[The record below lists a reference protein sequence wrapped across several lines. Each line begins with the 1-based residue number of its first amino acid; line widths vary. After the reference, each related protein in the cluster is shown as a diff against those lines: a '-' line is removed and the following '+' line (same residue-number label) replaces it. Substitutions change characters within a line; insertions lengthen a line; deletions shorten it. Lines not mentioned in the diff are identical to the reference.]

1 MRIKNIKVSGFK
13 SFCHPVNLQF
23 KQNGITIVVG
33 PNGCGKSNVVDAV
46 RWVLGEQS
54 AKHLRGGSMEDVI
67 FAGSSYHKPSG
78 MAEVSL
84 TFSNPKGDTLR
95 QYADYTEISVTRRL
109 YRSGDS
115 VYMINK
121 TPVRLKDVREL
132 FMDTGVGGTGYS
144 IIEQGRVEEI
154 VSSKPIDRR
163 TLIDD
168 AAGIVKFRF
177 KRETAEKRLEETTQ
191 NLLRVTDVLGALS
204 EQEDGL
210 REHVE
215 HAEKYLELQEQCG
228 LLERQ
233 HICLSLHQAVINEE
247 KAQDLVQGHQ
257 QQQVDLQN
265 EKSVVETEMERLKLE
280 QIQRGTK
287 VGESREQLFQKEQKI
302 QEAENQ
308 RELEK
313 QNLQNVSELQQN
325 QEAELAELKQ
335 RLTEREQE
343 KSEIETRLKE
353 LAVRLGEI
361 QAKLVNIEVQRAK
374 ENTALQK
381 ANEDA
386 SALQKRLLTVHTEL
400 TNHTNQKNF
409 LDERLENLTERSQRL
424 QDQEQS
430 HRNLLQEVT
439 LQVSDREELME
450 TMHLQKGELSGKL
463 AELESSLAGQ
473 HSQLTE
479 AEKQLEDLRYQHST
493 AQSRIESLQQIQT
506 HYEGFSD
513 SVKIFMQ
520 LVNDDPETK
529 KKMGISGLL
538 ADFISVSAEI
548 LDSVSPVVAE
558 VLDWVVI
565 ERAAEFPQLELFCAE
580 HELGQLHF
588 IALDHPAS
596 VPESAV
602 NNGTPLPYILKFKG
616 PLKEWGEKYFS
627 RFTLLKDENN
637 FWNVSEKNW
646 PEAPFEW
653 LSSTGIRLSNSTVSM
668 GKVQSGSLG
677 FLQRQQQIVDVEEY
691 AEDLNNKI
699 KKLEKEL
706 ESIQQEYE
714 SLKQEQESSEEE
726 SRKLEFELLSC
737 NKELEHHQLEERRT
751 QQTVSQIAQD
761 SENIRKE
768 MDSSQQKEETATVTI
783 FTLEKE
789 RAELEE
795 KTKEVQEHIQDQQSR
810 TDATAEE
817 LLSHRVSFTEITEQ
831 QKNTEETTERLRRE
845 YTEISLRLDQL
856 ETAKSEGNLRLER
869 SQKRIIEIDESFAGM
884 LEARS
889 LMKLE
894 LDEEILL
901 HEQKNEEQTLL
912 TQKLQERQGLLENSV
927 SVAHQES
934 LRLTEFRIQR
944 EQLENQLAEITE
956 HSAEDI
962 LAKLDIENSDIKKMW
977 QELRA
982 LKLRLNAMG
991 AVNLSAPEEFAAL
1004 TERIDFLKSQSDD
1017 LQNALNNLKET
1028 IKDINIE
1035 SRRRF
1040 SEMFDLVNENFK
1052 NVFSS
1057 LFEGGEAKLVLTE
1070 SEDLLNAGVDI
1081 VAQPPGKKLQNI
1093 NLLSGGEKALTAI
1106 SLIFAIFLVKPS
1118 PFCFLDEVDA
1128 PLDDVNV
1135 VRFSRLIT
1143 SLSYDSQFILIT
1155 HNKKTMEIGDLLYGV
1170 TMEEPGISKTVS
1182 VEFQEA
1188 KSLLPD

>member
-33 PNGCGKSNVVDAV
+33 PNGCGKSNVVDAI
-46 RWVLGEQS
+46 RWVLGEQRV
-54 AKHLRGGSMEDVI
+54 KHLRGSSMEDVI
-67 FAGSSYHKPSG
+67 FSGSSYHKPSG

-95 QYADYTEISVTRRL
+95 QYADYTEIAVTRRL
-109 YRSGDS
+109 YRSGES

-144 IIEQGRVEEI
+144 IIEQGRVGEI
-154 VSSKPIDRR
+154 VSSKPIERR

-210 REHVE
+210 KEHVE
-215 HAEKYLELQEQCG
+215 KAQKYLDLQQQCG

-233 HICLSLHQAVINEE
+233 HLSLNLHQATINEAN
-247 KAQDLVQGHQ
+247 AQELVKGHQ
-257 QQQVDLQN
+257 QQQEDLQI

-280 QIQRGTK
+280 QVQRGTK
-287 VGESREQLFQKEQKI
+287 VGERREQLFQKEQKI

-313 QNLQNVSELQQN
+313 QNLQNVSEQQQIQENELVELQ
-325 QEAELAELKQ
+325 Q

-343 KSEIETRLKE
+343 RVVIESRLKE
-353 LAVRLGEI
+353 LAERLGEL
-361 QAKLVNIEVQRAK
+361 QAKLLNSEELRTK
-374 ENTALQK
+374 ENSTLQQ
-381 ANEDA
+381 ATEDA

-400 TNHTNQKNF
+400 TNQTNQKNF
-409 LDERLENLTERSQRL
+409 LDERLENMTERQQRL

-430 HRNLLQEVT
+430 HRNLLQEAT
-439 LQVSDREELME
+439 LQVSDGEERME
-450 TMHLQKGELSGKL
+450 SIRLQKVELSANL
-463 AELESSLAGQ
+463 ADLDSRLAGQ
-473 HSQLTE
+473 HTQLTTKE
-479 AEKQLEDLRYQHST
+479 SELENLRYQCST
-493 AQSRIESLQQIQT
+493 AQSRIESLRQIQT
-506 HYEGFSD
+506 QYEGFSD

-520 LVNDDPETK
+520 LMQENQETK
-529 KKMGISGLL
+529 KKLGVSGLL
-538 ADFISVSAEI
+538 ADYISVSEKI
-548 LDSVSPVVAE
+548 LTAVSPVMAE

-565 ERAAEFPQLELFCAE
+565 ERAAEFPELEKFSKE
-580 HELGQLHF
+580 HDLGQLKF
-588 IALDHPAS
+588 VALDRPSS
-596 VPESAV
+596 VPQETTKK
-602 NNGTPLPYILKFKG
+602 GTPLPEILEFKA
-616 PLKEWGEKYFS
+616 PLKEWGEKFFS
-627 RFTLLKDENN
+627 RFTLVKDEID
-637 FWNVSEKNW
+637 FWNESGNNQ
-646 PEAPFEW
+646 PAAYHEW
-653 LSSTGIRLSNSTVSM
+653 LSSSGLRLTNSNVSI

-677 FLQRQQQIVDVEEY
+677 FLQRQQQIVDVEKY
-691 AEDLNNKI
+691 AQDLN
-699 KKLEKEL
+699 KKLINF
-706 ESIQQEYE
+706 ESEQETLRTKYKTF
-714 SLKQEQESSEEE
+714 KQEQENCEEE
-726 SRKLEFELLSC
+726 TRKLEFELLSC

-761 SENIRKE
+761 SATILSE
-768 MDSSQQKEETATVTI
+768 METSRQKENTATTSI
-783 FTLEKE
+783 KTLEGE
-789 RAELEE
+789 RSELEE
-795 KTKEVQEHIQDQQSR
+795 KTKEVQELILEQQSR
-810 TDATAEE
+810 AEACAEE
-817 LLSHRVSFTEITEQ
+817 LLTHRVSLTEITEQ
-831 QKNTEETTERLRRE
+831 QKSTDETAERLRRE
-845 YTEISLRLDQL
+845 SAETVLRLKQL
-856 ETAKSEGNLRLER
+856 ETSRSEAGLRLEQSR
-869 SQKRIIEIDESFAGM
+869 KRITEIDESFAGM
-884 LEARS
+884 LESRTF
-889 LMKLE
+889 LKLE
-894 LDEEILL
+894 MDDEILL
-901 HEQKNEEQTLL
+901 HEQKSEEQTLL
-912 TQKLQERQGLLENSV
+912 TQKLKERQGLLENSV
-927 SVAHQES
+927 SVSHQES
-934 LRLTEFRIQR
+934 IKFTEFRIQR
-944 EQLENQLAEITE
+944 EQLVNQITE
-956 HSAEDI
+956 ISDKSPEDI
-962 LAKLDIENSDIKKMW
+962 LLEMDVETADIKKMG
-977 QELRA
+977 QELRG
-982 LKLRLNAMG
+982 LKVRLNTMG
-991 AVNLSAPEEFAAL
+991 AVNLSAPEEYAVL
-1004 TERIDFLKSQSDD
+1004 TERIEFLKSQSDD
-1017 LQNALNNLKET
+1017 LQKALDDLKET

-1040 SEMFDLVNENFK
+1040 REMYELINDNFK
-1052 NVFSS
+1052 KVFST

-1070 SEDLLNAGVDI
+1070 SEDLLSAGVDI

-1135 VRFSRLIT
+1135 VRFNRLIT

-1182 VEFQEA
+1182 VEFNEA
-1188 KSLLPD
+1188 SRLIA

>member
-1 MRIKNIKVSGFK
+1 
-13 SFCHPVNLQF
+13 
-23 KQNGITIVVG
+23 
-33 PNGCGKSNVVDAV
+33 
-46 RWVLGEQS
+46 
-54 AKHLRGGSMEDVI
+54 
-67 FAGSSYHKPSG
+67 
-78 MAEVSL
+78 
-84 TFSNPKGDTLR
+84 
-95 QYADYTEISVTRRL
+95 
-109 YRSGDS
+109 
-115 VYMINK
+115 
-121 TPVRLKDVREL
+121 
-132 FMDTGVGGTGYS
+132 
-144 IIEQGRVEEI
+144 
-154 VSSKPIDRR
+154 
-163 TLIDD
+163 
-168 AAGIVKFRF
+168 
-177 KRETAEKRLEETTQ
+177 
-191 NLLRVTDVLGALS
+191 
-204 EQEDGL
+204 
-210 REHVE
+210 
-215 HAEKYLELQEQCG
+215 
-228 LLERQ
+228 
-233 HICLSLHQAVINEE
+233 
-247 KAQDLVQGHQ
+247 
-257 QQQVDLQN
+257 
-265 EKSVVETEMERLKLE
+265 
-280 QIQRGTK
+280 
-287 VGESREQLFQKEQKI
+287 
-302 QEAENQ
+302 
-308 RELEK
+308 
-313 QNLQNVSELQQN
+313 
-325 QEAELAELKQ
+325 
-335 RLTEREQE
+335 
-343 KSEIETRLKE
+343 
-353 LAVRLGEI
+353 
-361 QAKLVNIEVQRAK
+361 
-374 ENTALQK
+374 
-381 ANEDA
+381 
-386 SALQKRLLTVHTEL
+386 
-400 TNHTNQKNF
+400 
-409 LDERLENLTERSQRL
+409 
-424 QDQEQS
+424 
-430 HRNLLQEVT
+430 
-439 LQVSDREELME
+439 
-450 TMHLQKGELSGKL
+450 
-463 AELESSLAGQ
+463 
-473 HSQLTE
+473 
-479 AEKQLEDLRYQHST
+479 
-493 AQSRIESLQQIQT
+493 
-506 HYEGFSD
+506 
-513 SVKIFMQ
+513 
-520 LVNDDPETK
+520 
-529 KKMGISGLL
+529 
-538 ADFISVSAEI
+538 
-548 LDSVSPVVAE
+548 
-558 VLDWVVI
+558 
-565 ERAAEFPQLELFCAE
+565 
-580 HELGQLHF
+580 
-588 IALDHPAS
+588 
-596 VPESAV
+596 
-602 NNGTPLPYILKFKG
+602 
-616 PLKEWGEKYFS
+616 
-627 RFTLLKDENN
+627 
-637 FWNVSEKNW
+637 
-646 PEAPFEW
+646 
-653 LSSTGIRLSNSTVSM
+653 
-668 GKVQSGSLG
+668 
-677 FLQRQQQIVDVEEY
+677 
-691 AEDLNNKI
+691 
-699 KKLEKEL
+699 
-706 ESIQQEYE
+706 
-714 SLKQEQESSEEE
+714 
-726 SRKLEFELLSC
+726 
-737 NKELEHHQLEERRT
+737 
-751 QQTVSQIAQD
+751 
-761 SENIRKE
+761 
-768 MDSSQQKEETATVTI
+768 MDSSQQKEETATATI

-956 HSAEDI
+956 HSAEYI

>member
-67 FAGSSYHKPSG
+67 FAGSSFHKPSG

-84 TFSNPKGDTLR
+84 TFSNPQGDTIR

-144 IIEQGRVEEI
+144 IIEQGRVGEI

-177 KRETAEKRLEETTQ
+177 KRETAEKRLDETSQ
-191 NLLRVTDVLGALS
+191 NLLRVNDVLGALS

-210 REHVE
+210 KEHVE
-215 HAEKYLELQEQCG
+215 RAEKYLELQEQSG

-233 HICLSLHQAVINEE
+233 HICLSLHQATSNED
-247 KAQDLVQGHQ
+247 KAQDMLQGYQ
-257 QQQVDLQN
+257 QKQVDIQN

-280 QIQRGTK
+280 QIQRGVQ
-287 VGESREQLFQKEQKI
+287 VGERREQLFKKEQNI

-325 QEAELAELKQ
+325 QDAELIEVKQ
-335 RLTEREQE
+335 RLDERAKERAV
-343 KSEIETRLKE
+343 IETRLKE
-353 LAVRLGEI
+353 LAERSGEL
-361 QAKLVNIEVQRAK
+361 QAKLVNIEDNRTK
-374 ENTALQK
+374 ENDALQK
-381 ANEDA
+381 AIEDS
-386 SALQKRLLTVHTEL
+386 SALQRRLLTVHTEL
-400 TNHTNQKNF
+400 TNQTNQKNF
-409 LDERLENLTERSQRL
+409 LDERLENLTERQERL

-430 HRNLLQEVT
+430 HKNLLQEVT
-439 LQVSDREELME
+439 LQVSDSEEQME
-450 TMHLQKGELSGKL
+450 QIRLQKGNLSVKL
-463 AELESSLAGQ
+463 TELESSLSALN
-473 HSQLTE
+473 SQLIE
-479 AEKQLEDLRYQHST
+479 AEKQLEDIRYQHST

-513 SVKIFMQ
+513 SVKLFMQ
-520 LVNDDPETK
+520 LMKEYPETK
-529 KKMGISGLL
+529 KELGISGLL
-538 ADFISVSAEI
+538 ADFISVSAEN
-548 LDSVSPVVAE
+548 LDSVSPVMAE

-565 ERAAEFPQLELFCAE
+565 ERLADFPKLEMFCAE
-580 HELGQLHF
+580 HELGQLQF
-588 IALDHPAS
+588 IALDRPAS
-596 VPESAV
+596 VTESAV
-602 NNGTPLPYILKFKG
+602 HNGILLPDIIKFKG
-616 PLKEWGEKYFS
+616 AFKEWGEKYFS
-627 RFTLLKDENN
+627 RFTLLKDEKH
-637 FWNVSEKNW
+637 FWDESVMNW
-646 PEAPFEW
+646 PDTPFEL
-653 LSSTGIRLSNSTVSM
+653 LSSSGIRLSNATVSM
-668 GKVQSGSLG
+668 GKAQSGSLG
-677 FLQRQQQIVDVEEY
+677 FLQRQQQIADVEVY
-691 AEDLNNKI
+691 AEDLSKKI
-699 KKLEKEL
+699 VKFESEL
-706 ESIQQEYE
+706 ETLRKEYE
-714 SLKQEQESSEEE
+714 SLKQEHETSEEE

-751 QQTVSQIAQD
+751 QQTVSQISQD
-761 SENIRKE
+761 SENIRTE
-768 MDSSQQKEETATVTI
+768 RDSSRLKEKNAVETI
-783 FTLEKE
+783 LTLEKE
-789 RAELEE
+789 LTELEE
-795 KTKEVQEHIQDQQSR
+795 KTKELQEQIQVQKGR
-810 TDATAEE
+810 TDTIAEE
-817 LLSHRVSFTEITEQ
+817 LLSHRVSLTEITEQ
-831 QKNTEETTERLRRE
+831 QKNTDETDVRLRRE
-845 YTEISLRLDQL
+845 FSESSMRLEQLEAARSDGKLRIDKSKKRITEID
-856 ETAKSEGNLRLER
+856 
-869 SQKRIIEIDESFAGM
+869 DSFTGM

-901 HEQKNEEQTLL
+901 HEQKNEEQSLL
-912 TQKLQERQGLLENSV
+912 TVKLQERQGLLENSV

-944 EQLENQLAEITE
+944 EQLENKLAEITE
-956 HSAEDI
+956 LSPENI
-962 LAKLDIENSDIKKMW
+962 LKEMDVEKLDIKNMG
-977 QELRA
+977 QELRT

-991 AVNLSAPEEFAAL
+991 AVNLSAPEEYYAL
-1004 TERIDFLKSQSDD
+1004 TERMDFLKSQSED
-1017 LQNALNNLKET
+1017 LQNALDDLKET

-1040 SEMFDLVNENFK
+1040 REMYDQINENFK

-1135 VRFSRLIT
+1135 VRFNRLIK

-1182 VEFQEA
+1182 VEFIVA
-1188 KSLLPD
+1188 KSLIS